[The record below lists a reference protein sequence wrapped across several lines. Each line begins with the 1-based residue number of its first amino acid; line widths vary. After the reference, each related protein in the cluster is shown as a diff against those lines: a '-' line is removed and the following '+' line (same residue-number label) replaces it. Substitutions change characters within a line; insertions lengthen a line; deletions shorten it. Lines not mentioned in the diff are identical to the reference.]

1 MLPVAGEPDGEPL
14 PVSGKS
20 MMEWKDSVVRA
31 AAAMGTT
38 PASDSFDSCSS
49 DTSLSDTSTSE
60 TAALTSEWSS
70 NSLLSLSS
78 TRSEEAEDLS
88 STEGSGAAS
97 PGSPGMADAA
107 AAAAADLQRVLLLA
121 ENAGKLEELAENAA
135 RMGLVAEAQALTLK
149 LERTADDTAETAETA
164 GQVADVIDTAGPASP
179 AVPSAPVIEASP
191 APAPAAAGP
200 PATFVAMQRRSAT
213 SRAVH
218 NAARRGDVE
227 ELRALLAENPE
238 LINARSSLTC
248 QTPLH
253 EAAAEDA
260 VEAIRLLLSFGRPP
274 SDAGNSGGDEQTREE
289 ASGAVPAD
297 VEARNMV
304 SETHFMLPL
313 SAISPS
319 PCPRSATP
327 PSLPSPLPL
336 PSSLLPL
343 LTSLPPRFSPVIYMF
358 LLSSILP
365 HFPLLPRALPHAT
378 PLLPSS
384 RPSALLHSLLP
395 VAPMQFG
402 ETPLHIAA
410 KIGSARSV
418 KALLEGGAAV
428 NVAASNRATPLHLA
442 VWAAVNTTDVAADS
456 NAGEDPA
463 GKGQPKILEVVEL
476 LLKHGADVAAQDKDG
491 NSPLSHSQL
500 GTSSATSTSNNGSIR
515 ASLRRILDRHVALN
529 APSPCSSQT
538 SPASAFAVMQ
548 TLENE
553 LSSLIGLPLLKQQL
567 RVWAK
572 GLVLDQ
578 KRRELGIRVQPRKL
592 PHMAFLGSP
601 GTGKTTVARALARL
615 LNLVGVLPTDKVVE
629 VQRTDLVGEFV
640 GHTGPKTRRKI
651 LEAAGGILFVDEA
664 YRLVP
669 QQRSDEKDYGAEA
682 LEEIMSVMDSGS
694 VVVIFA
700 GYAEPMKRVFAV
712 NEGFQR
718 RVSRVFVFDDLS
730 PLDIAQVMLLK
741 MKQAAGEATN
751 GDESDGDCAISSSSS
766 GSGRDYGAGASGSS
780 NSDFSEAGQ
789 QSPLAGFRLHSSITP
804 LSLAAVITRSTT
816 EEQRRQ
822 RNGGM
827 ALPVLMDAR
836 DRLDERLDL
845 DCCDMDELMTI
856 TMEDIEAAL
865 SIIPQ

>member
-1 MLPVAGEPDGEPL
+1 
-14 PVSGKS
+14 
-20 MMEWKDSVVRA
+20 
-31 AAAMGTT
+31 
-38 PASDSFDSCSS
+38 
-49 DTSLSDTSTSE
+49 
-60 TAALTSEWSS
+60 
-70 NSLLSLSS
+70 
-78 TRSEEAEDLS
+78 
-88 STEGSGAAS
+88 
-97 PGSPGMADAA
+97 
-107 AAAAADLQRVLLLA
+107 
-121 ENAGKLEELAENAA
+121 
-135 RMGLVAEAQALTLK
+135 MGLVAEAQALTLK
-149 LERTADDTAETAETA
+149 LERAADDPAEGSETAD
-164 GQVADVIDTAGPASP
+164 QVADIIDTAGPASP
-179 AVPSAPVIEASP
+179 AVPSAPVIKAC
-191 APAPAAAGP
+191 PAAAAAAP

-218 NAARRGDVE
+218 NAARRDDVE

-260 VEAIRLLLSFGRPP
+260 AEAIRLLLSVGRPL
-274 SDAGNSGGDEQTREE
+274 SKAAISRADGETRED

-297 VEARNMV
+297 VEARNM
-304 SETHFMLPL
+304 
-313 SAISPS
+313 
-319 PCPRSATP
+319 
-327 PSLPSPLPL
+327 
-336 PSSLLPL
+336 
-343 LTSLPPRFSPVIYMF
+343 
-358 LLSSILP
+358 
-365 HFPLLPRALPHAT
+365 
-378 PLLPSS
+378 
-384 RPSALLHSLLP
+384 
-395 VAPMQFG
+395 FG

-418 KALLEGGAAV
+418 RALLEGGAAV
-428 NVAASNRATPLHLA
+428 NAAASNLATPLHLA
-442 VWAAVNTTDVAADS
+442 VWAAVNTADVGDA
-456 NAGEDPA
+456 PA
-463 GKGQPKILEVVEL
+463 GSGQPKILEVVEL
-476 LLKHGADVAAQDKDG
+476 LLQHGADVATQDKDG
-491 NSPLSHSQL
+491 NSPLSHIQL
-500 GTSSATSTSNNGSIR
+500 GTSSATSTSNNSSIR
-515 ASLRRILDRHVALN
+515 ASLRRILDRHVALH
-529 APSPCSSQT
+529 APSPSSSQT

-578 KRRELGIRVQPRKL
+578 KRRELGIRVQPRKP

-601 GTGKTTVARALARL
+601 GTGKTTVARVLARL
-615 LNLVGVLPTDKVVE
+615 LNLVGVLPMDKVVE

-730 PLDIAQVMLLK
+730 PLDIAQVILLK
-741 MKQAAGEATN
+741 MKQAAGEATS
-751 GDESDGDCAISSSSS
+751 GDESDGDCAICSSSSS
-766 GSGRDYGAGASGSS
+766 GSGSDHGAGASGSS
-780 NSDFSEAGQ
+780 NSDYSEASR
-789 QSPLAGFRLHSSITP
+789 QSPLAGFRLHPSITP
-804 LSLAAVITRSTT
+804 SSLAAVITRSTT

-845 DCCDMDELMTI
+845 DCCDMDELVTI

-865 SIIPQ
+865 SNIPQ

>member
-1 MLPVAGEPDGEPL
+1 MGTHADNSSVLSFPAPTKLPPAMAWCQFAPVFQSCDLPSSPPSMLPVAGEPDGEPL

-297 VEARNMV
+297 VEARNM
-304 SETHFMLPL
+304 
-313 SAISPS
+313 
-319 PCPRSATP
+319 
-327 PSLPSPLPL
+327 
-336 PSSLLPL
+336 
-343 LTSLPPRFSPVIYMF
+343 
-358 LLSSILP
+358 
-365 HFPLLPRALPHAT
+365 
-378 PLLPSS
+378 
-384 RPSALLHSLLP
+384 
-395 VAPMQFG
+395 FG

>member
-297 VEARNMV
+297 VEARNM
-304 SETHFMLPL
+304 
-313 SAISPS
+313 
-319 PCPRSATP
+319 
-327 PSLPSPLPL
+327 
-336 PSSLLPL
+336 
-343 LTSLPPRFSPVIYMF
+343 
-358 LLSSILP
+358 
-365 HFPLLPRALPHAT
+365 
-378 PLLPSS
+378 
-384 RPSALLHSLLP
+384 
-395 VAPMQFG
+395 FG